1 MRGTSANKGADV
13 KFGGRDRST
22 GSRDRQGLQFGKAS
36 AAGGEGVK
44 LDPDS
49 MIIKKKDHELLKE
62 QSAELTK
69 VQTEADG
76 LQKELEATK
85 EEVYNITIKMKKAE
99 NKCNTLVRDHE
110 DALEALTAELTE
122 QNKQAHEELVL
133 KHSEE
138 RNRLIQE
145 GNKSGDSKLLELR
158 SNFEEL
164 EKENQRL
171 QEEMAQTI
179 ESMTAAKES
188 ELQEQKT
195 TAEEE
200 FLAVKA
206 ELEKKLEEQDASLT
220 EETQKVAK
228 MVEKVQSNRA
238 KIDGLEEELQAAKI
252 DLEANQIEIEML
264 KDEKQ
269 ELLAE
274 MTENSKLEG
283 EDILNSLSADEL
295 KQQNRKL
302 RQAVSSLAQNFEV
315 EREKLQGQVADEEG
329 KKAVIAE
336 YEKKLA
342 DMDVLLEELDRKEEE
357 LAELKIENEAC
368 LEYETMV
375 EEMAQEILKK
385 EEECDELE
393 RKVRGM
399 EEVLGIQEGYSENLE
414 QYNQEL
420 TEELAEQEAAMA
432 QVEQQKIEDEELLLD
447 LEDENQKYRDK
458 VQLLNKQ
465 SKELTE
471 QVERF
476 SESAEEK
483 SKFTTLVEKQNALT
497 KSLRDSENRE
507 LDNQIAKIDYHW
519 GTLLKS
525 KVIEGIIPPRLQ
537 EHVHFDSLGRLN
549 RLNQSMYRAML
560 LVRYIC
566 EKQMPNVGSMYG
578 GGGDSE
584 ELEMKIQFIRMMIN
598 VSEQAVMFINSAQRI
613 IICVNNMSVEQYV
626 KATTT
631 LMAWQ
636 KLDAVSD
643 EMGHIIEKLKDENI
657 SLKFDTSVLEGFI
670 RQVSELHIKIEKLFV
685 EKTPEE
691 VAQEGPAK
699 KDDDKSKYQMSPA
712 QLERQKIIQ
721 QSFKLDVRHQ
731 ALRMCVATVA
741 LKVLIGEI
749 LGGGG
754 PKNSNFMH
762 KATLIYGR
770 LLDIVFKLDHI
781 DADDTGKEYLNM
793 QDLVID
799 KRLTEKYDVIKMIW
813 SDVADPVAIQGKD
826 WNSLLDAIQRDI
838 TQVLNDYKFKRLIK
852 HIEQSYEKEDGQ
864 ATVSRIDDIFYI
876 DRFKGALAP
885 WMEISKRIRLDIQ
898 NSEALKDKIDQLNLK
913 LKKEVN
919 ANLENK
925 RQTEILKVTIKSLEG
940 RLAKAQTEIEQ
951 LNSVKGEHESMTKKH
966 NLQKK
971 QLEAATTEAAGLKK
985 YQDELLKKYEDLEK
999 KAADGAVALEQNASY
1014 QDNLG

>member
-1 MRGTSANKGADV
+1 
-13 KFGGRDRST
+13 
-22 GSRDRQGLQFGKAS
+22 
-36 AAGGEGVK
+36 
-44 LDPDS
+44 
-49 MIIKKKDHELLKE
+49 
-62 QSAELTK
+62 
-69 VQTEADG
+69 
-76 LQKELEATK
+76 
-85 EEVYNITIKMKKAE
+85 
-99 NKCNTLVRDHE
+99 
-110 DALEALTAELTE
+110 
-122 QNKQAHEELVL
+122 
-133 KHSEE
+133 
-138 RNRLIQE
+138 
-145 GNKSGDSKLLELR
+145 
-158 SNFEEL
+158 
-164 EKENQRL
+164 
-171 QEEMAQTI
+171 
-179 ESMTAAKES
+179 
-188 ELQEQKT
+188 
-195 TAEEE
+195 
-200 FLAVKA
+200 
-206 ELEKKLEEQDASLT
+206 
-220 EETQKVAK
+220 
-228 MVEKVQSNRA
+228 
-238 KIDGLEEELQAAKI
+238 
-252 DLEANQIEIEML
+252 
-264 KDEKQ
+264 
-269 ELLAE
+269 
-274 MTENSKLEG
+274 
-283 EDILNSLSADEL
+283 
-295 KQQNRKL
+295 
-302 RQAVSSLAQNFEV
+302 
-315 EREKLQGQVADEEG
+315 
-329 KKAVIAE
+329 
-336 YEKKLA
+336 
-342 DMDVLLEELDRKEEE
+342 
-357 LAELKIENEAC
+357 
-368 LEYETMV
+368 
-375 EEMAQEILKK
+375 
-385 EEECDELE
+385 
-393 RKVRGM
+393 
-399 EEVLGIQEGYSENLE
+399 
-414 QYNQEL
+414 
-420 TEELAEQEAAMA
+420 MA

-465 SKELTE
+465 TKELTE

-483 SKFTTLVEKQNALT
+483 SKFTTLVEKQNALM
-497 KSLRDSENRE
+497 KSLKDSENRE

-525 KVIEGIIPPRLQ
+525 KVIEGIVPPRLQ
-537 EHVHFDSLGRLN
+537 EHVHFDSLERLN

-691 VAQEGPAK
+691 LAQEGPAK

-721 QSFKLDVRHQ
+721 QSSKLDVRHQ

-754 PKNSNFMH
+754 PKNQNFMQ

-793 QDLVID
+793 SDLVID

-826 WNSLLDAIQRDI
+826 WNSLLDAVQRDI
-838 TQVLNDYKFKRLIK
+838 TQVLNDYKFKRLLK
-852 HIEQSYEKEDGQ
+852 HIEQSYEKEAGQ

-885 WMEISKRIRLDIQ
+885 WMEISKRIRTDIQ
-898 NSEALKDKIDQLNLK
+898 NSEALKDKIEQLNLK

-951 LNSVKGEHESMTKKH
+951 LNSVKGEHESMTKKF

-1014 QDNLG
+1014 QDNLGQFRKSRGQNQPSRQSRTSTFFQELTKTSWLGGRKIDASKTPMNAPNTRGGAMMSGNSAEAQKLLQFQEDNYLNIIYTLQADRMKLRGQRITEKLNTMQRADGALNQFIKNQADKKAMNIRLTRDDQTQLVKAIENVESLKTNVKMQMASVKVVDLAQKKENFLRAQAEERAARKQSAFKRNQAKALVDPSLDKPDCVRTNMNINYMIIQARDQVNDAVKNLMSHDSKLTNLHIDKMSHQIEEDLAKNKAYASTDEDSNSGSDADVASPDASDPNQKKAPYQNTIQVGQIQIKTKDGKDQSEKVQTKNIVFKVKSLKALQNNIGVFSV